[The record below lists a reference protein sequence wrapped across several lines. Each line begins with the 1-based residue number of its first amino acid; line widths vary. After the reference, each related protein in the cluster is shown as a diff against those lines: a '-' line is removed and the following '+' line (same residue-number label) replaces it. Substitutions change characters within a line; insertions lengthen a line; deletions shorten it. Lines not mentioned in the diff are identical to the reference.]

1 MDCSEHIAPN
11 GVLYLTA
18 PTIACRHAFTTRIG
32 GVSTGDQAGLNLS
45 VRLDPDISHVAENY
59 RRLGA
64 ATGID
69 TGRLARTKQVHGNVV
84 RTVTG
89 KDVWIPGAPVPYEAD
104 GLVTNEP
111 GLALI
116 CYAADCVPVLLCDPS
131 HGVIAAVHCGWR
143 SSVGDILA
151 RAMEAMCALGAA
163 PETTAAA
170 IGPAVSR
177 CCFEVGGEVVEAV
190 DRYLHGDSAGLY
202 SPEEGREGKFFLDLK
217 GANARR
223 LRQLGIPQGA
233 IAVSDDCTSCL
244 HDKYWSHRFTKRRRG
259 NQGALIVLDDQTL
272 SVNGAYE

>member
-1 MDCSEHIAPN
+1 MDFTEHTAPN

-18 PTIACRHAFTTRIG
+18 PTLRCRHAFTTRIG

-45 VRLDPDISHVAENY
+45 VSRDADFSHVAENY

-69 TGRLARTKQVHGNVV
+69 TGHMAFTKQVHGNVV

-89 KDVWIPGAPVPYEAD
+89 ADAHVLGEPMPYEAD

-116 CYAADCVPVLLCDPS
+116 CFTADCVPVLLADAE

-143 SSVGDILA
+143 SSVADILA
-151 RAMEAMCALGAA
+151 RALASMSPLGASPA
-163 PETTAAA
+163 TVSAA
-170 IGPAVSR
+170 IGPAISR

-190 DRYLHGDSAGLY
+190 DRWLGGDSAGLY
-202 SPEEGREGKFFLDLK
+202 RRAEDREGKFFLDLK
-217 GANARR
+217 QANARR
-223 LRQLGIPQGA
+223 LQQLGVPA
-233 IAVSDDCTSCL
+233 RSIAVSDDCTFCL
-244 HDKYWSHRFTKRRRG
+244 PEKYWSHRYTHGRRG
-259 NQGALIVLDDQTL
+259 NQGAVIVL
-272 SVNGAYE
+272 